1 VSSAARS
8 PQPHPALRDA
18 DADQHVQ
25 THVTDVTW
33 ARVDDG
39 FYVGSRDGS
48 FLGCIDALPDGRFAA
63 LDALTRPI
71 RTCHH
76 LREAMQA
83 VLAAGEG
90 QVTS

>member
-1 VSSAARS
+1 MSD
-8 PQPHPALRDA
+8 LDA
-18 DADQHVQ
+18 DEQAE
-25 THVTDVTW
+25 TRVTDVTW

-39 FYVGSRDGS
+39 FYVGSHEGA
-48 FLGCIDALPDGRFAA
+48 FLGCIDVLPDGRFAA

-71 RTCHH
+71 RTCDH

-90 QVTS
+90 QVTP